1 VALLSVQDVT
11 VRFGGILALDGIS
24 FDVHEGAIVGMIGPN
39 GAGKTT
45 LFNVVTRVYTP
56 QKGDVL
62 FAGQSIVK
70 ARGDSII
77 RLGISRTFQNVELFQ
92 RMTVLDNVLVGMHTE
107 IGGPAF
113 TVGAALGL
121 PYVRS
126 AEKAAEKRAREVLDR
141 VGIGGIADRYVMGLP
156 FGTLKAVELARALAS
171 GPKLLLLDEPAGGL
185 SHDEAKHLVDL
196 LRRVHR
202 DFSLTMLIVEHHMG
216 VVMPISDQVICLDFG
231 RKIADGT
238 PKEVQGDPRVIE
250 AYLGVD
256 EGVA

>member
-1 VALLSVQDVT
+1 MALLSVQDVT
-11 VRFGGILALDGIS
+11 VRFGGILALDAVS
-24 FDVHEGAIVGMIGPN
+24 FDVPEGAIVGMIGPN

-56 QKGDVL
+56 QKGDVV
-62 FAGQSIVK
+62 FDGKSIVH

-92 RMTVLDNVLVGMHTE
+92 RMTVLDNVLVGMHTG
-107 IGGPAF
+107 IHGPAY

-121 PYVRS
+121 PYVRRAERS
-126 AEKAAEKRAREVLDR
+126 AARKARELLER
-141 VGIGGIADRYVMGLP
+141 VGIGDIADRYVMGLP
-156 FGTLKAVELARALAS
+156 FGILKSVELARALAS
-171 GPKLLLLDEPAGGL
+171 DPKLLLLDEPAGGL

-196 LRRVHR
+196 LRRIHR
-202 DFSLTMLIVEHHMG
+202 DFKLTMLIVEHHMG
-216 VVMPISDQVICLDFG
+216 VVMPISDQVLCLDFG

-238 PKEVQGDPRVIE
+238 PKEVQADARVIE
-250 AYLGVD
+250 AYLGAD

>member
-1 VALLSVQDVT
+1 M
-11 VRFGGILALDGIS
+11 RFGGILALDSVS
-24 FDVHEGAIVGMIGPN
+24 FDVPEGAIVGMIGPN

-56 QKGDVL
+56 QKGDIL
-62 FAGQSIVK
+62 LDGRSIVH

-107 IGGPAF
+107 IKGPAY

-121 PYVRS
+121 PYVRR
-126 AEKAAEKRAREVLDR
+126 AEREARGKALETLER
-141 VGIGGIADRYVMGLP
+141 VGIAELADRYVMGLP
-156 FGTLKAVELARALAS
+156 FGTLKSVELARALAS
-171 GPKLLLLDEPAGGL
+171 NPRLLLLDEPAAGL
-185 SHDEAKHLVDL
+185 SHDEANHLIDL
-196 LRRVHR
+196 IRRIHR
-202 DFSLTMLIVEHHMG
+202 EFKLTMLIVEHHMG
-216 VVMPISDQVICLDFG
+216 VVMPISDQIICLDFG

-250 AYLGVD
+250 AYLGAD
-256 EGVA
+256 EGAA